1 MSNNAFQDQEWYKD
15 NCSYS
20 ISQETEI
27 NLMKFIISESA
38 LILFIVL
45 PPPTLFLR
53 ESLVGYDYRLVCMF

>member
-1 MSNNAFQDQEWYKD
+1 
-15 NCSYS
+15 
-20 ISQETEI
+20 
-27 NLMKFIISESA
+27 MKFIISESA